1 MKAKFITLEE
11 HKVKEKPQ
19 PEQKQQVDIAKIV
32 QEARLKAQQERAEW
46 EALQATL
53 KEKPVNPYE
62 ALSEEELRVLAG
74 DELTADQMKA
84 LLRERQLR
92 GRRKKQ

>member
-53 KEKPVNPYE
+53 KEKPTNPYE

-74 DELTADQMKA
+74 DELTPDQMKT

-92 GRRKKQ
+92 SRRKKP